1 MNEESLYL
9 ESIELLKKL
18 ISTQSFSFHEEK
30 TAKLLE
36 NWLNRN
42 LIPFKRHVNNIYC
55 YNKYYDNNKPNI
67 LLNSHHDTV
76 EPNNSYTNDPFDPI
90 LKQGKLYGLGSNDA
104 GASLVSLL
112 LTFKF
117 FYDRKD
123 LDFNIIFLASAEEEK
138 SGKNGIKSVIPK
150 LPKIDFAIIGEPT
163 KMEIAIAEKGLI
175 VFDLIIEGK
184 SSHAAHPNTNNPI
197 QKISKI
203 IDQINAL
210 SFDKVS
216 KTLGK
221 VKVTITQVNAGKQH
235 NVVPSDVKMVVDVRV
250 NDLYS
255 NQDILKIF
263 KDNVDCKIL
272 ARNLDLNSKSI
283 DSNHQINSIAKKLK
297 INTYGSPTL
306 SDQSKIKCDS
316 VKIGPGDSKRSHTA
330 NEFIF
335 LNEIKK
341 AIPRYIK
348 ILEMLKI

>member
-18 ISTQSFSFHEEK
+18 ISTQSFSFYEEK

-175 VFDLIIEGK
+175 VFDLIIEGTP
-184 SSHAAHPNTNNPI
+184 SHAAHPNTNNPI

-330 NEFIF
+330 NEFVF
-335 LNEIKK
+335 LDEIKK

>member
-1 MNEESLYL
+1 MNVESLYL
-9 ESIELLKKL
+9 ESVELLKEL
-18 ISTQSFSFHEEK
+18 ISIQSFSFQEEN

-36 NWLNRN
+36 NWLNKN
-42 LIPFKRHVNNIYC
+42 SIPFERHVNNIYC
-55 YNKYYDNNKPNI
+55 NNKYYDKEKPNI

-90 LKQGKLYGLGSNDA
+90 IENGKLYGLGSNDA

-112 LTFKF
+112 STFKF
-117 FYDRKD
+117 FYKRKD
-123 LDFNIIFLASAEEEK
+123 LDFNLIFLASAEEEK
-138 SGKNGIKSVIPK
+138 SGPNGIKSVVPK

-184 SSHAAHPNTNNPI
+184 SSHAAHPNNNNPI
-197 QKISKI
+197 QKINKI

-210 SFDKVS
+210 NFNKVS
-216 KTLGK
+216 QTLGK
-221 VKVTITQVNAGKQH
+221 VKVTITQINAGKQH
-235 NVVPSDVKMVVDVRV
+235 NVVPSNVKMVVDVRV

-255 NQDILKIF
+255 NQQILKIF
-263 KDNVDCKIL
+263 NENIDCKIL
-272 ARNLDLNSKSI
+272 PRNLDLNSKSI
-283 DSNHQINSIAKKLK
+283 NSGHQINYIAKKLK

-306 SDQSKIKCDS
+306 SDQSKISCDS
-316 VKIGPGDSKRSHTA
+316 VKVGPGDSTRSHTA

-335 LNEIKK
+335 LEEIKN
-341 AIPRYIK
+341 AIPRYIR

>member
-18 ISTQSFSFHEEK
+18 ISTQSFSFYEEK

-330 NEFIF
+330 NEFVF
-335 LNEIKK
+335 LDEIKK